1 MDVILRELAGGIRFA
16 GIRNSLTRAVSI
28 GIFVRNGSVDEGKGE
43 SGLSHF
49 LEHMNFKGTNR
60 RDARKISV
68 DMDDIGAQI
77 NAYTSKEIT
86 CFYVSVIDSHLKE
99 AVDCLA
105 DIFICSV
112 YPEDELEREKNVVI
126 EELAMAEDTPDDVA
140 NETVTSLYFKGTPL
154 EKRILGDRETIR
166 NVSREDLLAFRNS
179 HYRPDNIVISAA
191 GNFDVDTITDL
202 LNGAFAKLRHDS
214 CLRTGFDYSGWAP
227 SCGIETVKKE
237 IEQAHIEIALP
248 GIPFLNDMKYAV
260 AVVSNAFGGCMS
272 SRLFQKVRE
281 EMGLAYSVYSFASSY
296 RGAGIFQIYANTS
309 GENSIRVTE
318 VILSEIERLKN
329 GGLEEDEIR
338 RSIEQMKGE
347 FILSSESSYAVMS
360 LMGRNMLL
368 KGMPV
373 TPDMVLEKIGGIGAK
388 DVADAVAG
396 IFGPGTVDLVYVG
409 SDTARFEERFG
420 K

>member
-1 MDVILRELAGGIRFA
+1 
-16 GIRNSLTRAVSI
+16 
-28 GIFVRNGSVDEGKGE
+28 
-43 SGLSHF
+43 
-49 LEHMNFKGTNR
+49 
-60 RDARKISV
+60 
-68 DMDDIGAQI
+68 
-77 NAYTSKEIT
+77 
-86 CFYVSVIDSHLKE
+86 
-99 AVDCLA
+99 
-105 DIFICSV
+105 
-112 YPEDELEREKNVVI
+112 
-126 EELAMAEDTPDDVA
+126 
-140 NETVTSLYFKGTPL
+140 
-154 EKRILGDRETIR
+154 
-166 NVSREDLLAFRNS
+166 
-179 HYRPDNIVISAA
+179 
-191 GNFDVDTITDL
+191 
-202 LNGAFAKLRHDS
+202 
-214 CLRTGFDYSGWAP
+214 
-227 SCGIETVKKE
+227 
-237 IEQAHIEIALP
+237 
-248 GIPFLNDMKYAV
+248 MKYAV

-388 DVADAVAG
+388 DVADAVTG